1 MNDAKPKLPYTV
13 AFMIP
18 PEAINLLVFWR
29 KKVAPFCEKIDPLE
43 VAHMTVKY
51 LGFPSETFREESV
64 VSLIPRLAKIV
75 APHLPV
81 RVSVRGLD
89 LFDCHCEPVV
99 YLKVVSG
106 GALAEIHD
114 AIRVGLGKDIE
125 TFPHADGEN
134 YRPHITISKQIKH
147 RQIDAL
153 RQLIHRS
160 KKSAKR
166 TFKLTQ
172 LVLLTPWDIYP
183 ILPLVGRKHPPT
195 NW

>member
-1 MNDAKPKLPYTV
+1 MTEPKPKLPYTV

-18 PEAINLLVFWR
+18 PEAVNLLVFWR

-51 LGFPSETFREESV
+51 VGFPSDTFREETV
-64 VSLIPRLAKIV
+64 VSLIPRMAEIV
-75 APHLPV
+75 APYLPV

-89 LFDCHCEPVV
+89 LFDCHAEPVV
-99 YLKVVSG
+99 FLKVVSG
-106 GALAEIHD
+106 GALAEIHE
-114 AIRVGLGKDIE
+114 ALRTRMAKEIE
-125 TFPHADGEN
+125 HFPHADGEN
-134 YRPHITISKQIKH
+134 YRPHITISKQIRH
-147 RQIDAL
+147 NQTDAL
-153 RQLIHRS
+153 RRLIHRS

-183 ILPLVGRKHPPT
+183 ILPKIGRKVFGS
-195 NW
+195 